1 MLSDPESLS
10 ATEQSILNTSV
21 VSNITLPPDNNSK
34 EEPTGMGTSL
44 AKKAVPFVAPLPPPD
59 VSLTS
64 STSAVTC
71 EVCMLVNIRPMT
83 TVVVLEGV
91 V

>member
-1 MLSDPESLS
+1 MLNAPDSLS
-10 ATEQSILNTSV
+10 ATEQDIEIESV
-21 VSNITLPPDNNSK
+21 GCNITLPPDNNSK

-44 AKKAVPFVAPLPPPD
+44 AKKAVPFVAPLPPPY

-71 EVCMLVNIRPMT
+71 EVCMLVSIRPMT